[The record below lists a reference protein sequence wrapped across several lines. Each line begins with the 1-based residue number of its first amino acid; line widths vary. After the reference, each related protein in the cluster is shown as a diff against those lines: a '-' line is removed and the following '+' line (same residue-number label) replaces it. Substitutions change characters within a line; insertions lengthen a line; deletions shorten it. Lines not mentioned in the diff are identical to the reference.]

1 MVSVEL
7 LFRVQVLL
15 DVIVHALFPIGVGD
29 FYDTIYKT
37 KRKYIHLVFNHQKS
51 VDQWRRFNAGVFLD
65 VAEVFVGYTVSVC
78 VLFIVDGC
86 QLNTGPGPGPGTRRG
101 QSFFFL
107 KKKKD
112 CCFWVTVGVMVRL
125 GLELMST
132 LTLTLIVTLKQHSL
146 KKDRPRPRV
155 LLTRTLDSFF
165 KPSRLLPHVSGYF

>member
-51 VDQWRRFNAGVFLD
+51 VDQWWRFNAGVFLD
-65 VAEVFVGYTVSVC
+65 VAEVFVGYTLSVC

-86 QLNTGPGPGPGTRRG
+86 QLNTGRDRG
-101 QSFFFL
+101 RGRVVVNLFL
-107 KKKKD
+107 KKKLL
-112 CCFWVTVGVMVRL
+112 FL
-125 GLELMST
+125 GNDWS
-132 LTLTLIVTLKQHSL
+132 
-146 KKDRPRPRV
+146 
-155 LLTRTLDSFF
+155 
-165 KPSRLLPHVSGYF
+165 